1 MKIKTITCHDV
12 YNLGASLQ
20 AFALQNY
27 LESEGHDVEVIDYK
41 PWYLSN
47 HYKLWGV
54 GNERFHKPILWQL
67 YNLAKF
73 PGRVSA
79 LPRKKVFD
87 EFTKKY
93 LRLTKKYNSFEE
105 LRANPPEADVYVAG
119 SDQIWNTT
127 FNNGIDPAFYL
138 NFGTAKKISYAASF
152 ATEKLRKGTE
162 SFVKEMLD
170 NFNEISVREESGI
183 NILKSTGHNG
193 IVVVDPVFLLSQDQ
207 WESVSDNIGEG
218 KDYILVYSFEKGGAM
233 QKIAEQLS
241 KLHHCP
247 IYSVGPYKLKYASR
261 NFVNVGPSS
270 FLSLIKNAKCIIS
283 NSFHA
288 TAFSMIF
295 EKNFFVVN
303 REDGLN
309 TRMKDLLQ
317 KYGILDRLIS
327 VNVTNQGLCSDIDY
341 SKADELLNRDI
352 KLSMTYLANNLK

>member
-1 MKIKTITCHDV
+1 MNIKTITCHDV

-20 AFALQNY
+20 AFALQHY
-27 LESEGHDVEVIDYK
+27 LEIDGHDVEVINYK

-47 HYKLWGV
+47 HYKLWDV
-54 GNERFHKPILWQL
+54 GNQRFNKPLIWQL
-67 YNLAKF
+67 YNLVKL
-73 PGRVSA
+73 PNRLKS

-93 LRLTKKYNSFEE
+93 LRLTKRYNSFED
-105 LRANPPEADVYVAG
+105 LRATPPEADVYVAG

-127 FNNGIDPAFYL
+127 FNNGTDPAFYL
-138 NFGTAKKISYAASF
+138 NFGKAKKISYAASF
-152 ATEKLRKGTE
+152 ATDKLRKGTE

-183 NILKSTGHNG
+183 NILKSTGHKG

-207 WESVSDNIGEG
+207 WKSVIHNEKEE

-247 IYSVGPYKLKYASR
+247 IYSVGPYKQKYAQR
-261 NFVNVGPSS
+261 NFVNAGPLS

-317 KYGILDRLIS
+317 KYGIPERLIG
-327 VNVTNQGLCSDIDY
+327 VEVADNTLCTDIDY
-341 SKADELLNRDI
+341 SKVNHFLDRDI

>member
-73 PGRVSA
+73 PERVSA

-93 LRLTKKYNSFEE
+93 LRLTKRYNSFEE

-138 NFGTAKKISYAASF
+138 NFGKAKKISYAASF

-207 WESVSDNIGEG
+207 WKSVIHNEKEE

-233 QKIAEQLS
+233 QKVAERLS
-241 KLHHCP
+241 KLQHCAV
-247 IYSVGPYKLKYASR
+247 YSVGPYKLKYAHR
-261 NFVNVGPSS
+261 NYVNAGPLS

-288 TAFSMIF
+288 TAFSMVF

-317 KYGILDRLIS
+317 KYGISERLIGVDTS
-327 VNVTNQGLCSDIDY
+327 DQTLCSDIDF
-341 SKADELLNRDI
+341 SKVNELLGEYIN
-352 KLSMTYLANNLK
+352 LSKTYLERNLK

>member
-1 MKIKTITCHDV
+1 
-12 YNLGASLQ
+12 
-20 AFALQNY
+20 
-27 LESEGHDVEVIDYK
+27 
-41 PWYLSN
+41 
-47 HYKLWGV
+47 
-54 GNERFHKPILWQL
+54 
-67 YNLAKF
+67 
-73 PGRVSA
+73 
-79 LPRKKVFD
+79 
-87 EFTKKY
+87 
-93 LRLTKKYNSFEE
+93 
-105 LRANPPEADVYVAG
+105 
-119 SDQIWNTT
+119 
-127 FNNGIDPAFYL
+127 
-138 NFGTAKKISYAASF
+138 
-152 ATEKLRKGTE
+152 
-162 SFVKEMLD
+162 MLD
-170 NFNEISVREESGI
+170 NFNAISVREESGI

-207 WESVSDNIGEG
+207 WKSVSDNIGEG

-241 KLHHCP
+241 KQHHCP

-288 TAFSMIF
+288 TAFSIIF

-341 SKADELLNRDI
+341 SKANELLNRDI

>member
-1 MKIKTITCHDV
+1 M
-12 YNLGASLQ
+12 
-20 AFALQNY
+20 
-27 LESEGHDVEVIDYK
+27 
-41 PWYLSN
+41 
-47 HYKLWGV
+47 
-54 GNERFHKPILWQL
+54 
-67 YNLAKF
+67 
-73 PGRVSA
+73 
-79 LPRKKVFD
+79 PRKKVFD
-87 EFTKKY
+87 KFTKKY
-93 LRLTKKYNSFEE
+93 LRLTKRYNSFEE

-138 NFGTAKKISYAASF
+138 NFGKAKKISYAASF

-170 NFNEISVREESGI
+170 NFNAISVREESGI

-207 WESVSDNIGEG
+207 WKSVSDNIGEG

-241 KLHHCP
+241 KQHHCP

-288 TAFSMIF
+288 TAFSIIF

-341 SKADELLNRDI
+341 SKANELLNRDI

>member
-20 AFALQNY
+20 AFALQHY
-27 LESEGHDVEVIDYK
+27 LESEGHDVEVINYK

-54 GNERFHKPILWQL
+54 GNQKFHKPLIWQL
-67 YNLAKF
+67 YNLAKL
-73 PGRVSA
+73 PHRLMS

-93 LRLTKKYNSFEE
+93 LRLTKRYNSFEE

-138 NFGTAKKISYAASF
+138 NFGKAKKISYAASF

-207 WESVSDNIGEG
+207 WESVSDNIGED

-241 KLHHCP
+241 KQHHCP

-261 NFVNVGPSS
+261 NFVNVGPST

-317 KYGILDRLIS
+317 KYSISERLIS
-327 VNVTNQGLCSDIDY
+327 VDAYDHTLCTDIDY
-341 SKADELLNRDI
+341 SKVNEFLGEDI
-352 KLSMTYLANNLK
+352 KTSKFYLDKNLK

>member
-27 LESEGHDVEVIDYK
+27 LESDGHDVEVIDYK
-41 PWYLSN
+41 PCYLSN

-93 LRLTKKYNSFEE
+93 LRLTKRYNSFEE

-138 NFGTAKKISYAASF
+138 NFGKAKKISYAASF

-170 NFNEISVREESGI
+170 NFNGISVREESGI
-183 NILKSTGHNG
+183 NIIKSTGHNG

-207 WESVSDNIGEG
+207 WESVSNNIGEG
-218 KDYILVYSFEKGGAM
+218 KDYILVYSF
-233 QKIAEQLS
+233 
-241 KLHHCP
+241 
-247 IYSVGPYKLKYASR
+247 
-261 NFVNVGPSS
+261 
-270 FLSLIKNAKCIIS
+270 
-283 NSFHA
+283 
-288 TAFSMIF
+288 
-295 EKNFFVVN
+295 
-303 REDGLN
+303 
-309 TRMKDLLQ
+309 
-317 KYGILDRLIS
+317 
-327 VNVTNQGLCSDIDY
+327 
-341 SKADELLNRDI
+341 
-352 KLSMTYLANNLK
+352 